1 MIFVLLDYQGG
12 IDSFI
17 GTILFQPILG
27 ALFSILTIVICLL
40 VGLPIR
46 ISKRINLWWTDRFR
60 LPVASAF
67 CGFSLMIIS
76 LLPAMMKTVS
86 TMVDNE
92 VVKKQVP
99 NIGAAA
105 AGWLLISFSLLH
117 VFPPKRL
124 ILWIEQIICKYTSP
138 ESKNIHEHN

>member
-1 MIFVLLDYQGG
+1 LECKRSACVDKERPGCLNYYTSQEMRKLLNLITVGFQVTVTFVTLMILYMIFVLLDYQGG

-60 LPVASAF
+60 LPVAS
-67 CGFSLMIIS
+67 
-76 LLPAMMKTVS
+76 
-86 TMVDNE
+86 
-92 VVKKQVP
+92 
-99 NIGAAA
+99 
-105 AGWLLISFSLLH
+105 
-117 VFPPKRL
+117 
-124 ILWIEQIICKYTSP
+124 ILWFFIDDNFLTAGHDEDSKY
-138 ESKNIHEHN
+138 NG